1 MADKILIPV
10 DGSQHAFSA
19 IRFAADAARQS
30 GAEVHLL
37 HVVKKAK
44 IPEEL
49 GDYMRVE
56 QIKDPPLEV
65 YRNLMGN
72 HIIAGAQ
79 KAASENGIK
88 PVETSILLGD
98 PADVI
103 VEYAKA
109 RHVNMIVMGSQGL
122 GDVSSRVCHRAT
134 NQTCVIVR
142 RTRLDGKR
150 ILVVDDEPDILE
162 TLEELLPMCEVVK
175 TSSFDEAKDLLE
187 SQSFDMAILDIMGVN
202 GFELLKLAKARN
214 LLAVMLTA
222 HALSPETTAK
232 AYKEGAASY
241 VPKEKITDIVLYL
254 NDILE
259 AVEKGKNS
267 WWRWFERFGSFY
279 QKKFG
284 ASLTKAADE

>member
-37 HVVKKAK
+37 HVVKKTK

-49 GDYMRVE
+49 GEYIRVE
-56 QIKDPPLEV
+56 KIDEPPLEV

-72 HIIAGAQ
+72 HIISGAQ
-79 KAASENGIK
+79 KVAKENGIK
-88 PVETSILLGD
+88 STETSILLGD

-109 RHVNMIVMGSQGL
+109 RHVDTIVLGSQGL
-122 GDVSSRVCHRAT
+122 GDVSTRVCSRAT
-134 NQTCVIVR
+134 HQTCVIVR
-142 RTRLDGKR
+142 RSLLEGKK
-150 ILVVDDEPDILE
+150 ILIVDDEPDILE
-162 TLEELLPMCEVVK
+162 TLEELLPMCDVV
-175 TSSFDEAKDLLE
+175 TVSRFDEAKELLE
-187 SQSFDMAILDIMGVN
+187 GQVFDMAILDIMGVN
-202 GFELLKLAKARN
+202 GFELLKLAKAKN

-241 VPKEKITDIVLYL
+241 VPKEKMTDIVVYL
-254 NDILE
+254 NDVLE

-279 QKKFG
+279 EKKFG
-284 ASLTKAADE
+284 ASLKKTTDE

>member
-1 MADKILIPV
+1 MAEKILVPV
-10 DGSQHAFSA
+10 DGSEHAFSA
-19 IRFAADAARQS
+19 VRFAAGAARQS
-30 GAEVHLL
+30 GAVVHLL

-56 QIKDPPLEV
+56 QIKEPPLEV

-72 HIIAGAQ
+72 HIIADAQ
-79 KAASENGIK
+79 KVAKENGIK
-88 PVETSILLGD
+88 SVQTSILVGD

-109 RHVNMIVMGSQGL
+109 SHINMIVMGSQGL
-122 GDVSSRVCHRAT
+122 GNVSSRVCSRAT
-134 NQTCVIVR
+134 HQNCVIAR
-142 RTRLDGKR
+142 RNLLDGKR

-162 TLEELLPMCEVVK
+162 TMEELLSMCELVK
-175 TSSFDEAKDLLE
+175 AASFDEAKNLLE

-202 GFELLKLAKARN
+202 GFELLKLAKARD

-241 VPKEKITDIVLYL
+241 VPKEKMTDIALYL
-254 NDILE
+254 NDVLE

-279 QKKFG
+279 EKKFG
-284 ASLTKAADE
+284 ASLKKTGNE